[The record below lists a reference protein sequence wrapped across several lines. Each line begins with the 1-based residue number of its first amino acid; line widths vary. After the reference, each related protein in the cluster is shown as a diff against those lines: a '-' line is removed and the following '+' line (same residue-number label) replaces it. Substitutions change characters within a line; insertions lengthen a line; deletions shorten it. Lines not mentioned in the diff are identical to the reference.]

1 MTTRNESRSILR
13 LGGWAALASGLISAV
28 GFVCLVLMY
37 VLFAASST
45 SEALAFGWI
54 NDVLAVVNG
63 LLMLP
68 VAVAVHVLLRSQR
81 PTASRLAL
89 MIGIGADLAIVVLQS
104 LLVVGTLTFQQEIG
118 PVLVAF
124 LFLVAWFVTTG
135 YLGGSSGLLPNG
147 VRMSLLAITY
157 VAYPI
162 WAFWLGRHLLNLAGE
177 PVSSLSAGAERDL
190 PTGRH
195 WRAIP
200 SSDGA
205 PRLRPRDHV
214 ADGGRTTQ
222 RR

>member
-1 MTTRNESRSILR
+1 MTTRDESRGALR
-13 LGGWAALASGLISAV
+13 LGGWAALASGLISAI
-28 GFVCLVLMY
+28 GFVCLVLLY
-37 VLFAASST
+37 ALFAAGST

-63 LLMLP
+63 LLLMP
-68 VAVAVHVLLRSQR
+68 VAVAVHVLLRSQW

-89 MIGIGADLAIVVLQS
+89 MIGIGANLAIVVLQS

-124 LFLVAWFVTTG
+124 LFLAAWFVTTG
-135 YLGGSSGLLPNG
+135 YLGSSSRLLPNG

-162 WAFWLGRHLLNLAGE
+162 WAFWLGRHLLNLAGV

-190 PTGRH
+190 PARGTR
-195 WRAIP
+195 
-200 SSDGA
+200 
-205 PRLRPRDHV
+205 
-214 ADGGRTTQ
+214 
-222 RR
+222 

>member
-1 MTTRNESRSILR
+1 MTTRDESRGALR
-13 LGGWAALASGLISAV
+13 LGGWAALASGLISAI
-28 GFVCLVLMY
+28 GFVCLVLLY
-37 VLFAASST
+37 ALFAAGST

-63 LLMLP
+63 LLMMP
-68 VAVAVHVLLRSQR
+68 VAVAVHVLLRSQW

-89 MIGIGADLAIVVLQS
+89 MIGIGANLAIVVLQS

-124 LFLVAWFVTTG
+124 LFLAAWFVTTG
-135 YLGGSSGLLPNG
+135 YLGSSSRLLPNG

-162 WAFWLGRHLLNLAGE
+162 WAFWLGRHLLNLAGV

-190 PTGRH
+190 PARGTR
-195 WRAIP
+195 
-200 SSDGA
+200 
-205 PRLRPRDHV
+205 
-214 ADGGRTTQ
+214 
-222 RR
+222 